1 MLVGAALKVTR
12 DDIVTALEDY
22 DTAYDA
28 DARMAAGM
36 DPAIRDAIATEAL
49 AALEAAESAAA
60 KRKDEARTTTLQADD
75 AEAAVYKNALTF
87 ATVAYVE
94 DVVVQA
100 AITAYAKKAR
110 TLTAAIEAAEA
121 EIDDAAQARKA
132 AAAHELA
139 LHYADAVAYA
149 TAQEEMSYYSTEEK
163 SQAIAEARKV
173 VDASMNVTNA
183 REAALKAS
191 MAASAGEADYQ
202 ASSAGLRLCQ
212 RDLLPASRLRKS
224 RKTSLVR
231 STRKSRKSVA
241 MIQDPRCPP
250 SLGAKTI
257 H

>member
-202 ASSAGLRLCQ
+202 ASSAGFAFANAIYYLQVAYENRAKQALYEAREKAANRLQ
-212 RDLLPASRLRKS
+212 
-224 RKTSLVR
+224 
-231 STRKSRKSVA
+231 
-241 MIQDPRCPP
+241 
-250 SLGAKTI
+250 
-257 H
+257 